1 MEETDTM
8 ALYPPTIQSTLDE
21 QDNTQQE
28 SDNEN
33 EDDTLMSNDDDSM
46 SCSSSIGYYSEEM
59 EADNVYNTNTKYASS
74 VSKHCALQSD
84 PEKVLQFTSD
94 SGNSPSK
101 VNIQP
106 IPTEPTYFTTT
117 PYSESDTDKTGT
129 FSDVN
134 QLTESCGFYIFQAPH
149 VQDVAPL
156 HPKPPSEGNGS
167 HRQGLYDDT
176 WLCAQYA
183 PAMLKW
189 RTGNASSLM
198 KNGPSTSD
206 VDDLSNMIM
215 YPVGSTDQ
223 YKSLNTARAA
233 GGTIKAS
240 TPTRTFSKSQLTP
253 LIMWASNRH
262 HYQDARGYSL
272 TVARNEVVG
281 FHLCIRSNRDFLVIT
296 DSANW
301 FAAQGH
307 IPRARVAI
315 DESLLSPHLKLETFL
330 VKGVEMD
337 DGFSMMEFLDPS
349 GTSSLTEP
357 MREHVLYVRI
367 RIGASVAENLYEI
380 PLWIFTQ
387 AQGFQDEQITW
398 SSTIRLNVCNVT
410 LSNPS
415 QYKFHL
421 DLWQHFSSLA
431 RAHQTPLWSDAHFEV
446 MSRYLSELSQLGQ
459 KCVSVVA
466 TEMPWA
472 GQQCYLETKYPSA
485 LYEHAILQVYEE
497 TRPSYSEADIEHTQ
511 SSKESVS
518 QICIDFS
525 HFDRL
530 LALSEQYHIDTIEV
544 FGLFAIWQDTAH
556 GFTGPVIDQ
565 MCEKPDAPPSSPT
578 RSRISCTEMDA
589 SLTHSRVDTLEI
601 DVEPRLAPLDGWRI
615 RCFTKKT
622 QSFRYLR
629 DLRDIERFI
638 TLFYEH
644 CVELSI
650 IENVRICADEPSNVE
665 LFLAQ
670 MEFIQRLAPKFKY
683 KVAINHFDFF
693 HVAPPQVVDYVPI
706 LPLACRD
713 MEITRQTLEGI
724 RAKGGKLCWYVCC
737 GPSYP
742 NQFVSSPLVEGELI
756 GYLTYFLNLDGFL
769 RWNYCLWPNNPWHKL
784 CWRSPTWKVGDMYFV
799 LPGRDGRPIETLRFE
814 SLRFAVQ
821 AYELLVMAEEL
832 LLASCMEQLKQQVAE
847 LVFRTENFSDF
858 CRLHERRPEELY
870 SLDPMD
876 YQRAKTLLLETIA
889 NAKRRNPAV
898 LRCTEQTNDTCVYS
912 GGRSDRVVSPV
923 NRLAA
928 LEHEIARDVYD
939 SDQLLKGFK

>member
-446 MSRYLSELSQLGQ
+446 MSRYLSKLSQLGQ

-670 MEFIQRLAPKFKY
+670 MEFIQHLAPKFKY

-769 RWNYCLWPNNPWHKL
+769 R
-784 CWRSPTWKVGDMYFV
+784 
-799 LPGRDGRPIETLRFE
+799 
-814 SLRFAVQ
+814 
-821 AYELLVMAEEL
+821 
-832 LLASCMEQLKQQVAE
+832 
-847 LVFRTENFSDF
+847 
-858 CRLHERRPEELY
+858 
-870 SLDPMD
+870 
-876 YQRAKTLLLETIA
+876 
-889 NAKRRNPAV
+889 RNQN
-898 LRCTEQTNDTCVYS
+898 LSSHIQ
-912 GGRSDRVVSPV
+912 
-923 NRLAA
+923 
-928 LEHEIARDVYD
+928 I
-939 SDQLLKGFK
+939 Q

>member
-1 MEETDTM
+1 MEETDTI
-8 ALYPPTIQSTLDE
+8 AVYPPTVQSTLDE

-59 EADNVYNTNTKYASS
+59 EADNVYSTNTKHASS
-74 VSKHCALQSD
+74 VSQHCALQSD

-106 IPTEPTYFTTT
+106 SPTEPTYFTTT
-117 PYSESDTDKTGT
+117 PYSESESDKTDT

-134 QLTESCGFYIFQAPH
+134 QLTESCGFYIFKAPH
-149 VQDVAPL
+149 DQDVAQL

-198 KNGPSTSD
+198 KDGPSTSD
-206 VDDLSNMIM
+206 VHDLSNMIM

-223 YKSLNTARAA
+223 YKSLNTAQAA
-233 GGTIKAS
+233 GGTIEAS

-281 FHLCIRSNRDFLVIT
+281 FHLCIRSNRDFLVTT

-307 IPRARVAI
+307 IPRARVAV

-330 VKGVEMD
+330 VKSVEMD
-337 DGFSMMEFLDPS
+337 DGSSMMEFLDPS

-446 MSRYLSELSQLGQ
+446 MSRYLSKLSQLGQ

-497 TRPSYSEADIEHTQ
+497 TKPSYSEADFEHTQ

-530 LALSEQYHIDTIEV
+530 LALSQQYHIDTIEV

-565 MCEKPDAPPSSPT
+565 MCEKSDAPPSSPT

-589 SLTHSRVDTLEI
+589 SLMHSRVDTLEI

-650 IENVRICADEPSNVE
+650 IGNVRICADEPSNVE

-756 GYLTYFLNLDGFL
+756 GYLTYFMNLDGFL

-889 NAKRRNPAV
+889 NAKRRNPAL

-928 LEHEIARDVYD
+928 LEHEIARDVND
-939 SDQLLKGFK
+939 SDQL